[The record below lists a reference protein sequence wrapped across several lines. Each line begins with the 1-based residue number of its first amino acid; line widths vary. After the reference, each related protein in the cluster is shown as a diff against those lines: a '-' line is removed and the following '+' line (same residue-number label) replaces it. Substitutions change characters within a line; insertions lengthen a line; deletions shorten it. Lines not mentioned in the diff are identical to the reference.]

1 MADFP
6 VPAAALEAAHRIS
19 ALHRTGQKVLEML
32 ESGIM
37 RACHEIR
44 EAIPDPGRR
53 AAFVAAH
60 TPLEAARADALALA
74 WEGASEARSLRTLS
88 APEAEG
94 RLGLI
99 EEFVRVAG
107 DAGKASEALGS
118 IPEDRMLAEVMT
130 RPPRAR
136 ARAIRRMVERADP
149 ADPAPAAEPRL
160 KDDRAVVRWRP
171 LARQVNAALDD
182 LEAQL
187 TAAGDRPVAA
197 ADRICEWGDNVS
209 VRLDALLDRAMRP

>member
-1 MADFP
+1 MTGSAP
-6 VPAAALEAAHRIS
+6 VPAAALEAAHRIG

-44 EAIPDPGRR
+44 EAIPDGERR
-53 AAFVAAH
+53 AAFIAAH
-60 TPLEAARADALALA
+60 TPLEPVRADALALA
-74 WEGASEARSLRTLS
+74 WEGAREARSLRTLS

-99 EEFVRVAG
+99 EEFVRTVG
-107 DAGKASEALGS
+107 DADRAADALGS
-118 IPEDRMLAEVMT
+118 IPEDKLLAEVMT

-136 ARAIRRMVERADP
+136 ARAIRRMTEQSVP
-149 ADPAPAAEPRL
+149 GSAPAAAPRL
-160 KDDRAVVRWRP
+160 ESDRAVIQWRP
-171 LARQVNAALDD
+171 LAHQVNAAL
-182 LEAQL
+182 AQL
-187 TAAGDRPVAA
+187 EEQLSAAGDRPIAA

-209 VRLDALLDRAMRP
+209 VRLDSLLDLAMRR